1 MFISNHLL
9 KLLNKRLGTQ
19 PTMAGSRSE
28 TGTSGL
34 VVTGTGTEPKSTSRN
49 RDGPVPVVPG
59 FLRAATTPGGQVPNP
74 DVFDSLYVYSW
85 FVTFAI
91 GFVLYY
97 VLMKLFPSHTEDG
110 HLG

>member
-1 MFISNHLL
+1 MQ
-9 KLLNKRLGTQ
+9 K
-19 PTMAGSRSE
+19 AGNFD
-28 TGTSGL
+28 
-34 VVTGTGTEPKSTSRN
+34 KSK
-49 RDGPVPVVPG
+49 GAFAIAALIAAIIPVVPG